1 MFSKIYDSN
10 NQKFSLNV
18 TIKCN
23 GVKTFGIIAED
34 NGKPNSEYA
43 NRELKVNGS
52 RTIYLSFPVS
62 PKQLQ
67 VKIWN
72 CKDANDADFTVEF
85 EKKELK
91 TYDIWTD
98 DETRDFLTLC
108 IHFSQVCGFERASQK
123 GRRFTTED
131 KKFNIKFFD
140 VIYDI
145 ASGRKLSTP
154 ARIGHN
160 SGVIEVAKYK
170 FDNYT
175 IPMRVIILLHE
186 FSHKYKNPKL
196 GLDISNEIGADVNAL
211 YIYLGLG
218 FSKIDAI
225 CVFANVFLK
234 AQTKGNI
241 ERMRKIMD
249 YIQKFESG
257 QFAKPNLVAEYV

>member
-18 TIKCN
+18 TIKCK
-23 GVKTFGIIAED
+23 GEKTFGIIAED

-62 PKQLQ
+62 PKQLKL
-67 VKIWN
+67 KIWN
-72 CKDANDADFTVEF
+72 CKDVNDSDFIVEF
-85 EKKELK
+85 EKKQLK

-108 IHFSQVCGFERASQK
+108 VHFSQVCGFERASQK

-140 VIYDI
+140 VIFDVK
-145 ASGRKLSTP
+145 SGKKLSTP

-160 SGVIEVAKYK
+160 TGIIEVAKCK

-175 IPMRVIILLHE
+175 IPMRMIIL
-186 FSHKYKNPKL
+186 FSL
-196 GLDISNEIGADVNAL
+196 L
-211 YIYLGLG
+211 Y
-218 FSKIDAI
+218 
-225 CVFANVFLK
+225 
-234 AQTKGNI
+234 
-241 ERMRKIMD
+241 
-249 YIQKFESG
+249 
-257 QFAKPNLVAEYV
+257 